1 MKVAG
6 FTIARNVIK
15 YDYPIVEAI
24 SSILPLCDEMVVAV
38 GKSEDDT
45 LSLIQSIPS
54 EKIRIIQT
62 VWDDSVRAGGRTF
75 ALETD
80 KALRAVSAD
89 VTWCFYIQA
98 DEVLHEQYYPAVQQ
112 AMNKFESDTSVDGLL
127 FNYKHFYG
135 SYDYVGE
142 SWRWYQREIRVVRNL
157 PSVFSY
163 RDAQGF
169 RKRPNEKLRVKLI
182 DAFIYHYGW
191 VKDPRKMQEKI
202 TGWSKFYQTDEWIDQ
217 NLAAANEFDY
227 SLIDSLERFNG
238 THPLVMEGRIQR
250 KNWRF
255 DHDISRKRYSLR
267 ERVKRLISSLVGY
280 RIGEYK
286 NYRIT

>member
-62 VWDDSVRAGGRTF
+62 VWDDSVRVGGRTF

-112 AMNKFESDTSVDGLL
+112 AMKRFESDTSVEGLL

-286 NYRIT
+286 NYRTT